1 MYAVTVVMF
10 LSMALVLGSL
20 LTLFVFLLYP
30 FLIAG
35 RIRNE
40 EKILSQE
47 LNGYSEY
54 MKKVKF
60 RVIPFVW

>member
-1 MYAVTVVMF
+1 
-10 LSMALVLGSL
+10 MALVLGSL